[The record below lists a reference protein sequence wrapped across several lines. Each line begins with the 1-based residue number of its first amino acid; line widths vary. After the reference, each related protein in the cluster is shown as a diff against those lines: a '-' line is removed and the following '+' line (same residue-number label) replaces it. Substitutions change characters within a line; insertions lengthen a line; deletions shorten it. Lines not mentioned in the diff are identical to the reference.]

1 MCRHSM
7 FSAGASQMLDGSEV
21 WDSRTTSA
29 LITGCMFTFMFYCM
43 LGKESIVKFLS
54 LFYLI
59 FASVLAHFF
68 SITTYHTYQNKRDNM
83 PNRTSDLEQ
92 DASASDAETDPTARV
107 TQSSIQPRH
116 IATGRGMPGMPG
128 IARSATDFR

>member
-1 MCRHSM
+1 M
-7 FSAGASQMLDGSEV
+7 FSSSWTGPENIGAVGLP
-21 WDSRTTSA
+21 SA
-29 LITGCMFTFMFYCM
+29 SFQCGIMGCMFTFMFYCV

-107 TQSSIQPRH
+107 TQTRR
-116 IATGRGMPGMPG
+116 TK
-128 IARSATDFR
+128 RSFRPELVIDP